1 MGDAGVC
8 FPSAKSTLYTA
19 PVQFIGSKPNKLL
32 TPSSATA
39 NQAKQLQPRVEHYE

>member
-8 FPSAKSTLYTA
+8 FPSDKSTLYTV
-19 PVQFIGSKPNKLL
+19 PVKFTGSKANKLL

-39 NQAKQLQPRVEHYE
+39 NQAK